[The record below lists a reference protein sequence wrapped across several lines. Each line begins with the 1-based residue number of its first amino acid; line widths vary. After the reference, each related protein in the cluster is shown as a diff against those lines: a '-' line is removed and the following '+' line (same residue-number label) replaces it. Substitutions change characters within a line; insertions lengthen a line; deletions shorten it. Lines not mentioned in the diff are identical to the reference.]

1 MKLPYDPVKDLAPIS
16 LIGTIPFVVV
26 VHPDAG
32 IESVSDLIAKAKVT
46 PGAIAFGSIGEVALD
61 RNARCPPPGAYLHA
75 RRRAGPRLRT
85 PGRPP
90 RWTGFCASS
99 PSPPALS
106 AVRRA
111 ERATIAR
118 QRTLGRGKLM
128 SDEREA
134 EFATDCKI
142 ADAQAIVAEQL
153 GWLLACVAGVLTC
166 VVLRE
171 FLPVV
176 ASAIVGLIVGIATY
190 RVAVHPYHKRSA
202 AGHARYDGLL
212 RAREGHQ

>member
-1 MKLPYDPVKDLAPIS
+1 
-16 LIGTIPFVVV
+16 
-26 VHPDAG
+26 
-32 IESVSDLIAKAKVT
+32 
-46 PGAIAFGSIGEVALD
+46 
-61 RNARCPPPGAYLHA
+61 
-75 RRRAGPRLRT
+75 
-85 PGRPP
+85 
-90 RWTGFCASS
+90 
-99 PSPPALS
+99 
-106 AVRRA
+106 
-111 ERATIAR
+111 
-118 QRTLGRGKLM
+118 M

-202 AGHARYDGLL
+202 AAHARYDGLL